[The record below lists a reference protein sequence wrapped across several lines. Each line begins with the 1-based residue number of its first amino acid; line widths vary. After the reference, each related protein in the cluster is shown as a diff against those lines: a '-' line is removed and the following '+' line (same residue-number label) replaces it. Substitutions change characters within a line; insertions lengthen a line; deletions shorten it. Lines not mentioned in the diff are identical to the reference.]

1 MTRLLTLVARVGLWL
16 HRTLYRASGG
26 RIGGRRGNV
35 PILLLTTIGRK
46 TGKRRTVPLQ
56 YLAQGETLIV
66 VASNGGSPKH
76 PGWFLNLQAQ
86 PRVEVQIGREH
97 TTVHAHQATAEER
110 ENLWPKVVELSSGY
124 DDYQRRTTREIPLVI
139 LESTQ

>member
-1 MTRLLTLVARVGLWL
+1 MTALLRFAMWL
-16 HRTLYRASGG
+16 HRSLYRASGG

-35 PILLLTTIGRK
+35 PILLLTTSGRK

-76 PGWFLNLQAQ
+76 PGWFFNLQAQ
-86 PRVEVQIGREH
+86 PRAEVHIGREH
-97 TTVHAHQATAEER
+97 RTVQAHQATAEER

-124 DDYQRRTTREIPLVI
+124 GDYQRRTTREIPLMI

>member
-1 MTRLLTLVARVGLWL
+1 
-16 HRTLYRASGG
+16 
-26 RIGGRRGNV
+26 V
-35 PILLLTTIGRK
+35 PILLLTTSGRK

-76 PGWFLNLQAQ
+76 PGWFFNLQAQ
-86 PRVEVQIGREH
+86 PRAEVQIGREH
-97 TTVHAHQATAEER
+97 TTVQAHQATAEER

-124 DDYQRRTTREIPLVI
+124 DDYQRHTTREIPLVI
-139 LESTQ
+139 LDRTQ